1 MDTNEAIVD
10 DYNTDVFTNS
20 QNHEYRMACE
30 LLKQKQKDIE
40 LKEKDIEM
48 KDKDIELKDKD
59 IKLAMEVCKQKQ
71 YDVDI
76 LKLRIELIQT
86 TRKRKAE
93 T

>member
-1 MDTNEAIVD
+1 MDTNEEIVEN
-10 DYNTDVFTNS
+10 YNSDSFTNS

-40 LKEKDIEM
+40 LKEKEIEM
-48 KDKDIELKDKD
+48 KDKD
-59 IKLAMEVCKQKQ
+59 IKLAMELCKQKQ
-71 YDVDI
+71 YDIDI

>member
-40 LKEKDIEM
+40 MKE
-48 KDKDIELKDKD
+48 KDIELKDKD
-59 IKLAMEVCKQKQ
+59 IKLAMELCKQKQ
-71 YDVDI
+71 YDIDI